1 MAEGRSRS
9 HRWRCLAALFL
20 PRRRRRSLSRG
31 WASFSRTGWCRS
43 EGPAL
48 VLQRLPAFL
57 SSQPRRSWG
66 AGGIPF
72 GAGEKAPMVGD
83 VSDQLTSS
91 LSACRSVSLSF
102 YYLLT
107 PGDGDGVTVRSCPPP
122 RPPYGNG
129 KHVQFTGEWG

>member
-1 MAEGRSRS
+1 MEVPGCSVPAPETLPQQGLGFLLP
-9 HRWRCLAALFL
+9 HRLV
-20 PRRRRRSLSRG
+20 P
-31 WASFSRTGWCRS
+31 S

-107 PGDGDGVTVRSCPPP
+107 PGDGDGVTGRSCTLPPP
-122 RPPYGNG
+122 PNMEMENMYSSPGSGN
-129 KHVQFTGEWG
+129 KRERWVKR